1 MESDTAKI
9 TSSNSTSRATIK
21 DPISL
26 EIERLCAHTRE
37 LIVLAMEI
45 NHLYEEVRELM
56 ALALQFSL
64 RAVEMKRN
72 SRRIKGQHS
81 RSVN

>member
-1 MESDTAKI
+1 MESHTSKI
-9 TSSNSTSRATIK
+9 TSSNSASCATIK
-21 DPISL
+21 DPVAL

-45 NHLYEEVRELM
+45 NELYEDVAELM